1 MISNMDKSIYIAH
14 VVGFIYYIVGLYKA
28 YKLKILKA
36 KKKMTKAL
44 RYVVYG
50 RFFSSKALRYNLSKN
65 NLKDGNVIY
74 STFFLCNL

>member
-36 KKKMTKAL
+36 KKK
-44 RYVVYG
+44 
-50 RFFSSKALRYNLSKN
+50 
-65 NLKDGNVIY
+65 
-74 STFFLCNL
+74 